1 MAYYS
6 GWFIGS
12 RTIARQDFQ
21 INGNAVSVPAGTYY
35 LTDPTA
41 ALSLLEQVITAMGVG
56 LLFAPTA
63 VLLGSGKVRLTAAGA
78 FTVTWGTATALRDL
92 LGFTAD
98 LASATSHTATL
109 KSPLWWSPGKPALF
123 ALTPL
128 GVTGQPRY
136 ILSQS
141 MSAYSGR
148 AESTSHG
155 ARRYQRFVFE
165 KVDSER
171 VSTPSAL
178 GGEYGTWFEAVAV
191 RSARFK
197 MYRDAVE
204 DVASV
209 AEFTYDTVH
218 GPYVLPLGGAAEWA
232 YQRSAGLTWTDL
244 CCDIT
249 VAATVCPEI
258 DP

>member
-12 RTIARQDFQ
+12 RTIAVQSFQ

-78 FTVTWGTATALRDL
+78 FTVAWGTATELRDL
-92 LGFTAD
+92 LGFSGD
-98 LASATSHTATL
+98 LGSAASHTATL

-123 ALTPL
+123 GLTPL
-128 GVTGQPRY
+128 GVTGAARY

-155 ARRYQRFVFE
+155 TRQYQRFIFE

-171 VSTPSAL
+171 MLTPSAL

-197 MYRDAVE
+197 MYKDAVE
-204 DVASV
+204 DSGSTSA
-209 AEFTYDTVH
+209 FTYDTVH

-244 CCDIT
+244 CADIT

>member
-12 RTIARQDFQ
+12 RTMSVQGFQ

-35 LTDPTA
+35 LTDPDA
-41 ALSLLEQVITAMGVG
+41 ALSLLSKVISAMSTG

-63 VLLGSGKVRLTAAGA
+63 VLLSSGKVRLTAAGA

-92 LGFTAD
+92 LGFTGD
-98 LASATSHTATL
+98 LGSATSHTATL

-128 GVTGQPRY
+128 GVTGAPRY

-155 ARRYQRFVFE
+155 ERSYQRFVFE

-171 VSTPSAL
+171 MQTPSAL
-178 GGEYGTWFEAVAV
+178 GGEYGVWFAAVAV

-204 DVASV
+204 DPSSTA
-209 AEFTYDTVH
+209 AFTYDTVH
-218 GPYVLPLGGAAEWA
+218 GPYVLPLGNAAEWS
-232 YQRSAGLTWTDL
+232 YQRSSGFTWTDL
-244 CCDIT
+244 CADIT

>member
-1 MAYYS
+1 MAFTA

-12 RTIARQDFQ
+12 REMSTQGFK

-41 ALSLLEQVITAMGVG
+41 ALSLLEQMILAMGVG

-63 VLLGSGKVRLTAAGA
+63 VLLSSGKVRLTAAGA
-78 FTVTWGTATALRDL
+78 FTVAWGTSTALRDI
-92 LGFTAD
+92 LGFTGD

-109 KSPLWWSPGKPALF
+109 KSPLFWSPGKPALF

-141 MSAYSGR
+141 ISAYSGR

-155 ARRYQRFVFE
+155 ERSYQCFTFE
-165 KVDSER
+165 KVDAER
-171 VSTPSAL
+171 MSTPDAL
-178 GGEYGTWFEAVAV
+178 GGEYGVWFAAVAA

-204 DVASV
+204 DPASTT
-209 AEFTYDTVH
+209 AFTYDTVH
-218 GPYVLPLGGAAEWA
+218 GPYVLPLGNAPEWS
-232 YQRSAGLTWTDL
+232 YTRSAGFTWTDM
-244 CCDIT
+244 CADIT

>member
-1 MAYYS
+1 MAYTA

-12 RTIARQDFQ
+12 RTIAAQSFQ

-35 LTDPTA
+35 LTDPSA
-41 ALSLLEQVITAMGVG
+41 ALSLLSEVASAMSAG
-56 LLFAPTA
+56 LLFLPTA

-92 LGFTAD
+92 LGFTGD
-98 LASATSHTATL
+98 LGSATSHTATL

-141 MSAYSGR
+141 ISAYSGR

-155 ARRYQRFVFE
+155 ERSYQRFTFE
-165 KVDSER
+165 KVDAER
-171 VSTPSAL
+171 MSTPASL
-178 GGEYGTWFEAVAV
+178 GGEYGVWFAAVAA

-204 DVASV
+204 DASS
-209 AEFTYDTVH
+209 ASAFTYDTVH
-218 GPYVLPLGGAAEWA
+218 GPYVLPLGGSAEWA
-232 YQRSAGLTWTDL
+232 YQRSAGFTWTDMA
-244 CCDIT
+244 CDIT

>member
-1 MAYYS
+1 MAFTA

-12 RTIARQDFQ
+12 RTLSAQSFQ

-35 LTDPTA
+35 LTDPSA
-41 ALSLLEQVITAMGVG
+41 ALSLLSEVVSAMSTG

-98 LASATSHTATL
+98 LGSATSHTATL

-141 MSAYSGR
+141 ISAYSGR

-155 ARRYQRFVFE
+155 ERSYQRFTFE
-165 KVDSER
+165 KVDAER
-171 VSTPSAL
+171 MSTPDAL
-178 GGEYGTWFEAVAV
+178 GGEYGVWFAAVAV

-204 DVASV
+204 DASS
-209 AEFTYDTVH
+209 ASAFTYDTVH
-218 GPYVLPLGGAAEWA
+218 GPYVLPLGAAAEWA
-232 YQRSAGLTWTDL
+232 YQRSAGFTWTDMA
-244 CCDIT
+244 CDIT
-249 VAATVCPEI
+249 VPATVCPEI

>member
-1 MAYYS
+1 MAYTA

-12 RTIARQDFQ
+12 RTITVQSFK

-35 LTDPTA
+35 LTDPTGA
-41 ALSLLEQVITAMGVG
+41 ISLLTQVITAMGVG

-78 FTVTWGTATALRDL
+78 FTVTWGTATELRDL
-92 LGFTAD
+92 LGFSGD
-98 LASATSHTATL
+98 LGSATSHTATL

-136 ILSQS
+136 VLSQS
-141 MSAYSGR
+141 MSAYSGK

-155 ARRYQRFVFE
+155 SRSYQRFTFE

-171 VSTPSAL
+171 MSTPSAL
-178 GGEYGTWFEAVAV
+178 GGEYGTWFAAVAV

-197 MYRDAVE
+197 LYRDAVE
-204 DVASV
+204 DPAS
-209 AEFTYDTVH
+209 ASAFTFDTVH
-218 GPYVLPLGGAAEWA
+218 GPYVLPIGNAAEWA
-232 YQRSAGLTWTDL
+232 YQRSAGFTWTDM
-244 CCDIT
+244 CCDVT
-249 VAATVCPEI
+249 VPATVCPEI